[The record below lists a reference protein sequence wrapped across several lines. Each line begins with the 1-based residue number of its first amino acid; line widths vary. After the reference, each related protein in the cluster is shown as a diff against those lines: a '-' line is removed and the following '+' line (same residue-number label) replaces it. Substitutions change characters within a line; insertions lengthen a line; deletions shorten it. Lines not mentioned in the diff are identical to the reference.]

1 MVDSALGALSAP
13 VGRLAVVDGALDTL
27 SLLGWL
33 AVVDSALDTVSALLG
48 RLAVVDGP
56 LGTLSALPGWMVVV
70 DGPLGT
76 LSAPVGWLA
85 AVDGPLGALLARE
98 AGDPPRS
105 SKSLRES
112 PQAGR
117 CLSGPPFMQQSL
129 CALGGA
135 DQVTTE
141 PSGP

>member
-1 MVDSALGALSAP
+1 M
-13 VGRLAVVDGALDTL
+13 
-27 SLLGWL
+27 
-33 AVVDSALDTVSALLG
+33 DSALDTVSALLG

-112 PQAGR
+112 PQAGDV
-117 CLSGPPFMQQSL
+117 SL
-129 CALGGA
+129 GHHSCNSRSVPWGGL
-135 DQVTTE
+135 TR
-141 PSGP
+141 